1 MKTNEEITPIEIF
14 CGTMWEAEMI
24 KNLLANVDIEAFV
37 NDEIMGT
44 LAPFYSTP
52 GLGSVKVVVSN
63 LDYAKA
69 KLLVAEY
76 EKNRDK

>member
-1 MKTNEEITPIEIF
+1 MKTNNEITPVEIF
-14 CGTMWEAEMI
+14 CGTMWKAEMI
-24 KNLLANVDIEAFV
+24 KNLLENADIEAFV

-63 LDYAKA
+63 LDYDKA
-69 KLLVAEY
+69 KLFVAEY
-76 EKNRDK
+76 EKKS